1 MVLYNQSVHANA
13 KQIGCI
19 SLPRTTRADVVVAAE
34 TFRGSPI
41 KQEEAESDQD
51 FSIVSFVP
59 DKESGNP
66 LYFVFSLSLGVVFL
80 PLPPEGETTQQPE
93 VVRFLRLFYT
103 HTTAV
108 ATALLLYIDIDR
120 Y

>member
-19 SLPRTTRADVVVAAE
+19 SLPRTARADVVVAAE

-66 LYFVFSLSLGVVFL
+66 LYFVFFSLSWCGFFAS
-80 PLPPEGETTQQPE
+80 PP
-93 VVRFLRLFYT
+93 
-103 HTTAV
+103 
-108 ATALLLYIDIDR
+108 
-120 Y
+120 